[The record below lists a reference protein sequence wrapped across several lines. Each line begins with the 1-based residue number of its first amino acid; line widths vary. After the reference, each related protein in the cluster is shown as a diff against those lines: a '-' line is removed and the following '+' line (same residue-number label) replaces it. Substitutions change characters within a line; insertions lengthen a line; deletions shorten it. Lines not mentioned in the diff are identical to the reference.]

1 MLAQQS
7 GDITTGLSHLPTEY
21 RANELTGREH
31 RYRSRRVEGNT
42 GTGVEKERLRVKR
55 VKRVKR
61 YIKKK
66 RRRIRENK

>member
-42 GTGVEKERLRVKR
+42 GTGEEG
-55 VKRVKR
+55 
-61 YIKKK
+61 
-66 RRRIRENK
+66 